1 MGNGFYIFLVGAMQ
15 EILSGQVKTDPSCLF
30 RSPIRTQDWIY
41 CISSNNSR
49 PLINRLPRII
59 APRLKEIYKNCIPQI
74 IPPPHA
80 LQFHSAKLISDNSSS
95 EN

>member
-74 IPPPHA
+74 IPPPMPCNFIP
-80 LQFHSAKLISDNSSS
+80 QN
-95 EN
+95 